1 MQEIYKVME
10 DLEQCATERGI
21 RLYTQYDVDQCK
33 YQFLFEYRGITLQFE
48 IDQFEKDEDTIEEL
62 TRVYQETTDALE
74 KLANAV

>member
-1 MQEIYKVME
+1 ME
-10 DLEQCATERGI
+10 DLEQCATERGV

-62 TRVYQETTDALE
+62 KRVYQETTDALE